1 MFRVTQKVVNLDLF
15 ILISKVCCCLEQW
28 FPPGRVLSPR
38 EHLAKSRNNFGLQNL
53 VYGED
58 TGM

>member
-1 MFRVTQKVVNLDLF
+1 MFRVTQKLVKLDLF
-15 ILISKVCCCLEQW
+15 ILTSKVCCFLEQW
-28 FPPGRVLSPR
+28 STPGRVLSLR

-53 VYGED
+53 EYGED